1 MVLSN
6 DNVTQPALLSGG
18 RLGSQGIIDILGLAG
33 YGIRHVEEPPK
44 GLIDFVSKLARIG
57 PVA

>member
-6 DNVTQPALLSGG
+6 DNVTQPALLSRG
-18 RLGSQGIIDILGLAG
+18 RLGSQGIVDILRLAG
-33 YGIRHVEEPPK
+33 YGLRHGEETWN
-44 GLIDFVSKLARIG
+44 GLIDVLSKLARIG